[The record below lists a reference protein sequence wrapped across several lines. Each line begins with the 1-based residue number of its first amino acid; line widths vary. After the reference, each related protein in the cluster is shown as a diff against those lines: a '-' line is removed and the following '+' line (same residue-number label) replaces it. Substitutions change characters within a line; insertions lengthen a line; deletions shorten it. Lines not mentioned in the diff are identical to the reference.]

1 VLVLH
6 TASKPTTPPPHQ
18 WRQPN
23 VQNSNFS
30 KHACRP
36 FYPAARKPQRCG
48 APPSATAPGYR
59 NPVGRMDG
67 ITVCDAP
74 PRLVCGRSN
83 KIHRGVAAR
92 GSNGHSLRIK
102 EMIQVDDTGPPT
114 WTRGLSPNLANV
126 ARACTHKRLMS
137 AFEGKADSAEW
148 VKGVGSEAEVGILAQ
163 QVLGRLFRNDFAATR
178 RVGLQH
184 WFL

>member
-1 VLVLH
+1 
-6 TASKPTTPPPHQ
+6 
-18 WRQPN
+18 
-23 VQNSNFS
+23 
-30 KHACRP
+30 
-36 FYPAARKPQRCG
+36 
-48 APPSATAPGYR
+48 
-59 NPVGRMDG
+59 MDG